1 MNTESATF
9 GEKLC
14 YEMPRHEAVR
24 TLCLMRATGK
34 KKCILANV
42 GSESVVFID
51 ITYHHET
58 WKSIWKNVSM
68 YYDRDRPYLPKSTND
83 MKLELYPA
91 LDHFSH
97 SYSSLICELPRIHC
111 EKDELPVS
119 ETYGPYFVPLQE
131 PKLYTSILLEDDF
144 EVLSIEIS
152 EHIHDA
158 FNLLRV
164 EASEILAFVATNCDR
179 IIKDGIPPH
188 LPVAYGLKGS
198 SLSMETMRN
207 MVFDVRKSLEDRN
220 ISIMCEV
227 YDGQFH
233 SFIVRSKDN
242 YPLTLLQLQK
252 DNFKKVMRNN
262 DKRQLI
268 DVIMKYSEVASTDIV
283 ELHNMPFQPNC
294 TEELES
300 VSIQMSQRGNCRVMS
315 LKQLPIGHVTFD
327 NFKTKYRENLWPKLM
342 NSHVAQTQQIEPI
355 SGLTRSELC
364 ELVRGTRYHRQML
377 NRQASYVEEELL
389 SSDSDDPDYLP
400 DILHSSDEEHSQSL
414 ANTHSALASASNISV
429 TSTGDSCL
437 RSILSKLQAINNKHK
452 WNEENVN
459 TFLTKYFSS
468 KANITKLF
476 LYEMDII
483 NAEIHTY
490 FGKNVFNKKDK
501 KKIRV
506 NKFYEELRKLPQFIQ
521 YESSDDE
528 EIIRNPLSLKE
539 FAMKMLLNRKYPK
552 EYLAACVCEINHP
565 EELEV
570 WKQRSTLPRKLS
582 CPNCNDCH
590 EIFSYPERSL
600 QTLNL
605 QMRTFDYTH
614 ILNNLRFHIC
624 NKGFNNVSKEAFLR
638 VSDVD
643 SSVLPRAIVEDKLDR
658 QSCSLSQR
666 FFSQEVQDILIQEC
680 FFDEAQ
686 FVSLVRNWFQA
697 CDARGMT
704 VDIRLHHLN
713 QMYHELM
720 DMIDFS
726 SYPPPT
732 SNVGGI
738 PIKTFEAMLHCIS
751 TRFALYWTSQRHCY
765 NTRALS
771 TLAVESFFS
780 DLSKFEFSGLG
791 TPKSTDIPKLL
802 SHLVHINTTKHD
814 PARGFEFTT
823 STRDNYPCYLMDIAS
838 QEIDSSG
845 LFRNHPFDKA
855 TSKMKKKRK
864 LLSISKPKCI
874 TRGVRGIRQF
884 IRINEEKLTDEQRL
898 GRNISMSEICT

>member
-1 MNTESATF
+1 MT
-9 GEKLC
+9 
-14 YEMPRHEAVR
+14 RHDAVR
-24 TLCLMRATGK
+24 SLCLMRATEK

-51 ITYHHET
+51 ITYHHDT
-58 WKSIWKNVSM
+58 WKSVWRNVCR

-91 LDHFSH
+91 LDHFIH
-97 SYSSLICELPRIHC
+97 SYSNIICELPRIHC
-111 EKDELPVS
+111 EKDDLPVS
-119 ETYGPYFVPLQE
+119 TQYGPYFVPLQE

-144 EVLSIEIS
+144 EVLSIDIS
-152 EHIHDA
+152 EHIHEA

-198 SLSMETMRN
+198 SLSMQTMRN
-207 MVFDVRKSLEDRN
+207 MVFDVRKSLEDRH

-242 YPLTLLQLQK
+242 EPLTLLQLQK
-252 DNFKKVMRNN
+252 DHFKKVMRNH
-262 DKRQLI
+262 DKNQLLEI
-268 DVIMKYSEVASTDIV
+268 IMKYSEVASSDLV
-283 ELHNMPFQPNC
+283 ELHSMPFQPNWHQD
-294 TEELES
+294 LES
-300 VSIQMSQRGNCRVMS
+300 VSIEMSQQRNHRIFK
-315 LKQLPIGHVTFD
+315 LNQIPIGHVTFD
-327 NFKTKYRENLWPKLM
+327 KFQTKYRENLWPKLM
-342 NSHVAQTQQIEPI
+342 QSHVPRTSNMEPI
-355 SGLTRSELC
+355 SGLTRAELC
-364 ELVRGTRYHRQML
+364 ELVRGTRYHRQMIH
-377 NRQASYVEEELL
+377 RQTSYVEEELL

-400 DILHSSDEEHSQSL
+400 DINHSSEEEINESEL
-414 ANTHSALASASNISV
+414 NTITALPSTSNISV

-437 RSILSKLQAINNKHK
+437 RSVLLKLQTLNNKHR
-452 WNEENVN
+452 WSEENVN
-459 TFLTKYFSS
+459 SFLTKYFSS
-468 KANITKLF
+468 KANMTKLF

-483 NAEIHTY
+483 NAEIQTC
-490 FGKNVFNKKDK
+490 FGKSIFNKKDK
-501 KKIRV
+501 KRIRV

-521 YESSDDE
+521 YESSDE
-528 EIIRNPLSLKE
+528 EDIIRNPLTLKE
-539 FAMKMLLNRKYPK
+539 SATKIVLNRKYPK
-552 EYLAACVCEINHP
+552 EYLAACLCEINHP
-565 EELEV
+565 EELEL
-570 WKQRSTLPRKLS
+570 WKQKSTLPRILG
-582 CPNCNDCH
+582 CPNCENCH
-590 EIFSYPERSL
+590 EVFCYPERNL

-614 ILNNLRFHIC
+614 ILNNIRFHIC
-624 NKGFNNVSKEAFLR
+624 NKGFTNVSKEGFLR
-638 VSDVD
+638 VSEVD

-666 FFSQEVQDILIQEC
+666 FFSQEVQNILVQEG

-686 FVSLVRNWFQA
+686 FVSMVRNWFQA

-713 QMYHELM
+713 QMYHNLM

-732 SNVGGI
+732 SHVAGI

-814 PARGFEFTT
+814 PRRGFEFTT
-823 STRDNYPCYLMDIAS
+823 STRNNYPCYLMDIAS
-838 QEIDSSG
+838 EDFDSSA

-855 TSKMKKKRK
+855 LGKKNKKRR